1 VFAQVADEN
10 QIELRENMPQAVI
23 DAPWH
28 AMVLFDT
35 FAGQECRQGKRT
47 GARGGRAHEETG
59 ATQGSAITK
68 ELEARCGR
76 RQDNSYEAIDGM
88 DFGGM
93 ATFPTGI

>member
-1 VFAQVADEN
+1 MSTPQSEIEELLQQVADEN

-47 GARGGRAHEETG
+47 GARGGRAHEEVD
-59 ATQGSAITK
+59 INC
-68 ELEARCGR
+68 LLCFRV
-76 RQDNSYEAIDGM
+76 IDPHRL
-88 DFGGM
+88 
-93 ATFPTGI
+93 AQLKAPQ